1 MMRKKIAVIG
11 SGISGNSAA
20 WALSRRHDV
29 TLFEAFHK
37 PGGGMV
43 YGIPEF
49 RLPKQIVQEEI
60 NVLET
65 ISEQLGIALENA
77 RLFQETQRQA
87 YRERVVADV
96 SGKVWASTNIESI
109 LQTTVQELTQALD
122 LSASAIHLKLPDT
135 EQRDEHQFDDPH
147 DRFGD

>member
-1 MMRKKIAVIG
+1 
-11 SGISGNSAA
+11 
-20 WALSRRHDV
+20 
-29 TLFEAFHK
+29 
-37 PGGGMV
+37 
-43 YGIPEF
+43 
-49 RLPKQIVQEEI
+49 
-60 NVLET
+60 VLET

-96 SGKVWASTNIESI
+96 SGKVWSSTNIEAI
-109 LQTTVQELTQALD
+109 LQTTVQELAQALD

-135 EQRDEHQFDDPH
+135 DRHDEHRFGEPH